1 MPEDQL
7 RYDRMVE
14 DALRTVVRQALEFI
28 AENGLPGKHHFYI
41 TFRTDHPD
49 VEMPDSLRESYQGEM
64 TIVLQNRFWGLDVGE
79 AAFGVTLSFEHKPER
94 LSIPFEAI
102 IAFADPSVRFAL
114 QFDSGEA
121 DDLDA
126 LNEEDEEEAAVPHK
140 ETKAET
146 SKKGKKKP
154 KGKGD
159 SANVVTL
166 DTFRKK

>member
-1 MPEDQL
+1 MMPEDQL

-79 AAFGVTLSFEHKPER
+79 AAFGVTLSFEHT
-94 LSIPFEAI
+94 
-102 IAFADPSVRFAL
+102 DPSVRFAL